1 MEGPVTCVLFL
12 FTFTSLADNVQSLDG
27 FYGSPLVLDA
37 YCENREQYISAF
49 TLPVNIVHVEGIPD
63 DIHNK
68 LMELNS
74 TGRCLEI
81 IFFVLYCLMNMT
93 IYRSNVIRR

>member
-1 MEGPVTCVLFL
+1 MEGPVTCVIFL
-12 FTFTSLADNVQSLDG
+12 FIFMSLADNVQSVDG

-49 TLPVNIVHVEGIPD
+49 TLPANIVHVEGIPD
-63 DIHNK
+63 DIHDK

-81 IFFVLYCLMNMT
+81 ILFALYYLVNMA
-93 IYRSNVIRR
+93 IYRSNAIRR